1 MNKNTR
7 LGTMMFL
14 QFAIWGAWLPLT
26 ARYLS
31 ATVAEGGLGFSG
43 SEIGMILG
51 LAGSI
56 GAIVSPFIAGQFAD
70 RYFSTERILS
80 FLVITGGIVK
90 WYTATRTDYESWL
103 WLSILYSVLYM
114 PTLALSNSVAFSH
127 IDDSENTFPKIRVW
141 GTIGWIAASWAFP
154 MIWLQQD
161 LSFQLMPPF
170 LSGDE
175 VPGVTA
181 RLADALKFSGIISLI
196 YGAFCFLL
204 PNTPP
209 KADAVE
215 NLAFKKAFNLF
226 SNKSFLVLVL
236 ASLGVSIIHQIY
248 FLQTGPFLSSIG
260 IKDSS
265 IGPAMTIGQFAEI
278 ATMAYLGFFLKRLG
292 FKKVITIGIFA
303 YFARYMIFGT
313 SFLPTWIMVISQA
326 FHGFCFAFFFAAG
339 FIYVDKL
346 ADDDVRHSAQTV
358 FGIIIFGGG
367 PVVGGWLSGY
377 LQDIYTLNGVFNYS
391 NFWYTLAG
399 IGLIVTL
406 LFYSSFNSTLSKETA
421 S

>member
-31 ATVAEGGLGFSG
+31 ASIAEGGLGFSG

-127 IDDSENTFPKIRVW
+127 IDDAENTFPKIRVW

-154 MIWLQQD
+154 MIWLQQN

-175 VPGVTA
+175 VPNVTA
-181 RLADALKFSGIISLI
+181 RLADALKFSGIISMV

-215 NLAFKKAFNLF
+215 KLAFKKAFNLF
-226 SNKSFLVLVL
+226 NNKSFLVLVL

-248 FLQTGPFLSSIG
+248 FLQTGPFLSFIG

-278 ATMAYLGFFLKRLG
+278 ITMAYLGFFLKRLG

-303 YFARYMIFGT
+303 YFARYMIFGMT
-313 SFLPTWIMVISQA
+313 FLPPWIMVLSQA

-346 ADDDVRHSAQTV
+346 ADDDIRHSVQTV

-377 LQDIYTLNGVFNYS
+377 LQNMFTLNGVFNYS

-406 LFYSSFNSTLSKETA
+406 LFYYSFNNMISKETA
-421 S
+421 